1 MWGSKHG
8 GWSPGIESCGR
19 LYGKR
24 RLIVSFCAAHDEM
37 QPYEYLSQFITW
49 R

>member
-8 GWSPGIESCGR
+8 GWSPGIDSCGS

-24 RLIVSFCAAHDEM
+24 RLIVGFCAADDEM
-37 QPYEYLSQFITW
+37 QPYEYLPQLITW
-49 R
+49 S

>member
-1 MWGSKHG
+1 MVDGP
-8 GWSPGIESCGR
+8 PGIDSCEK

-24 RLIVSFCAAHDEM
+24 WFIVGFCAADDEM
-37 QPYEYLSQFITW
+37 QPYEYLPQFITW